1 MNLEEKRQYA
11 FDYFMEA
18 DKEEI
23 ERFAF
28 RIAEKLDVT
37 DVWEEVLIP
46 FYIGIKSGT
55 IQTEPDFVNQDF
67 KTKRMTLRQ
76 LVLKGIAMPNDYE
89 KEREYMARQYA
100 RELIKNCQNGS
111 YDIALWALP
120 AKSDEACLYCLSIG
134 KTTERE
140 TCPACGAPR
149 KDKDEY

>member
-55 IQTEPDFVNQDF
+55 IQTEPDFVN
-67 KTKRMTLRQ
+67 
-76 LVLKGIAMPNDYE
+76 
-89 KEREYMARQYA
+89 
-100 RELIKNCQNGS
+100 
-111 YDIALWALP
+111 
-120 AKSDEACLYCLSIG
+120 
-134 KTTERE
+134 
-140 TCPACGAPR
+140 
-149 KDKDEY
+149 